1 MAQMMR
7 PNMGDRSEEAK
18 PEPTNQQVQGSQVSA
33 AAPPN
38 QPAAAGRLPLF
49 RK

>member
-1 MAQMMR
+1 MTQVTR
-7 PNMGDRSEEAK
+7 SNMGDRYKEAK
-18 PEPTNQQVQGSQVSA
+18 PTIQQAQGIQVST